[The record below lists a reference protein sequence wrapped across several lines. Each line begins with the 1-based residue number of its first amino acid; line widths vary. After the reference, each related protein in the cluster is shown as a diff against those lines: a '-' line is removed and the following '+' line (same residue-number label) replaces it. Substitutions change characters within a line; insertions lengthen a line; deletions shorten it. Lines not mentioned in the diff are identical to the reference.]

1 MRVLYD
7 SNVLIRY
14 LAGDES
20 AKNLVDKVVSGE
32 WRGCIT
38 GTIAS
43 EVIYVYLR
51 LTLGVSRYELRG
63 LITRRDD
70 RVKSLLEEDVKPLLT
85 LFDLVTVEA
94 DLDEL
99 LDIIENH
106 GLLPNDALIA
116 VAALKQG
123 IGTIAT
129 FDEDFKRIP
138 WLRVVP

>member
-14 LAGDES
+14 LAGDET
-20 AKNLVDKVVSGE
+20 AKDLVDKVVSGE
-32 WRGCIT
+32 WEGYIT

-43 EVIYVYLR
+43 EVVYVYLR
-51 LTLGVSRYELRG
+51 LSLGVSRYELRG
-63 LITRRDD
+63 LITRQDD

-85 LFDLVTVEA
+85 LFDLVMVEA

-116 VAALKQG
+116 AAALKQG

-129 FDEDFKRIP
+129 FDEDFKRVP
-138 WLRVVP
+138 WLKVVP